1 MTQTIS
7 DWKQEGL
14 QALERYKTY
23 LNKNELD
30 REQLDDISYIEKK
43 FGKLPEFEAAK
54 KDNYDRRANSG
65 WGGFGAPDCSC
76 HISPPCQAC
85 VNWTNYCDERQA
97 VVESKQEPGCVIVG
111 HDCEVTRNPA

>member
-1 MTQTIS
+1 MQTIS
-7 DWKQEGL
+7 EWKTEAQECL
-14 QALERYKTY
+14 ARYRQL
-23 LNKNELD
+23 LNKNEHTREELD
-30 REQLDDISYIEKK
+30 ELQYIDKK
-43 FGKLPEFEAAK
+43 FGQHKDFIAEA

-85 VNWTNYCDERQA
+85 INWTNYCDERQA